1 MTPHNSA
8 AKGAI
13 AKRVLFPGDPER
25 ATWVAETF
33 LEDAK
38 KVTHVRGILG
48 FTGMYNGTPV
58 SVMASGMGGPSAGI
72 YSYELYTTY
81 GVETIIRI
89 GTSGGLQE
97 DITVGDVVFALT
109 ASTDSAWAHQ
119 YQLKGTFSP
128 AVDHALLEV
137 AVNSAKDLKIPF
149 HVGMVF
155 SSDLF
160 SDYNALGPGSWK
172 CWARMGALVQD
183 METYALYSTAA
194 YTRKRA
200 LSILTMTDSCV
211 TGTGLEKGERMSA
224 LEPMVRIALQTAVT
238 SGVKHE
244 S

>member
-8 AKGAI
+8 AKDAI

-25 ATWVAETF
+25 AAWVANTF
-33 LEDAK
+33 LANAK
-38 KVTHVRGILG
+38 EVTHVRGIRG
-48 FTGMYNGTPV
+48 FTGMYNGTSV

-72 YSYELYTTY
+72 YSYELFTSYE
-81 GVETIIRI
+81 VESIIRI

-97 DITVGDVVFALT
+97 NIKVGDIILALT

-119 YQLKGTFSP
+119 YQLKGSFSP
-128 AVDHALLEV
+128 AVDYLLLEA
-137 AVNSAKDLKIPF
+137 AVRSAKDLKVPF
-149 HVGMVF
+149 HAGMVF

-160 SDYNALGPGSWK
+160 SDYNALGANSWK
-172 CWARMGALVQD
+172 PWSRVGALVQD

-194 YTRKRA
+194 YTGKRA

-211 TGTGLEKGERMSA
+211 TGKGLEKAERMSA
-224 LEPMVRIALQTAVT
+224 LEPMVRVALQTAVT